1 MGCTGLMPELAE
13 GKFLFK
19 TLLAPELR
27 IKLMGGHKTLSSF
40 QALSELALAT
50 DAIMASKHKAMAA
63 LQLTCVAM
71 PHALRSLSPT
81 LMEGQQRT
89 HRLNCARH
97 RHHDLWMSQ
106 HRHAHQRCV
115 HAPLPRYT
123 LGLFVIALVVSTVAT
138 FAATFAERLTSAKA
152 GMLPVQP
159 PMPAA
164 VIAAAKAKS
173 DGKTPR
179 IFAV

>member
-63 LQLTCVAM
+63 LQLTC
-71 PHALRSLSPT
+71 
-81 LMEGQQRT
+81 
-89 HRLNCARH
+89 
-97 RHHDLWMSQ
+97 
-106 HRHAHQRCV
+106 
-115 HAPLPRYT
+115 
-123 LGLFVIALVVSTVAT
+123 
-138 FAATFAERLTSAKA
+138 
-152 GMLPVQP
+152 MLPVQP